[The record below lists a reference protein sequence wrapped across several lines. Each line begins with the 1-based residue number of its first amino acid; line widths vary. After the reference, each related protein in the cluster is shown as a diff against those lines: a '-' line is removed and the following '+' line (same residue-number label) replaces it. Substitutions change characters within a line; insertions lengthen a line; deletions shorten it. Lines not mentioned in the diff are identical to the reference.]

1 MNLHKLFLNFREFC
15 ISFAEVFL
23 SLSLSESLHTFVIRR
38 IKRESRVCSNW
49 AALQAGGRQ
58 PQKSVH
64 CAQSF
69 KTFCS
74 WQRLSKQRSAAPKM
88 SIAQIAC
95 AHTKWKEAIEWGK
108 GKEREVEGEP
118 LLIIVN
124 VDGRRSSVAVAK
136 TWQSWCVKS
145 AEGEQRPESERRML
159 ADWLA
164 DWLAKEWP
172 LNFAKGH
179 ESTNRYVA
187 PFIHSTFICQLLRFY
202 FARLL
207 SLP

>member
-95 AHTKWKEAIEWGK
+95 AHTKWKEAKGREK
-108 GKEREVEGEP
+108 GKERAGERS
-118 LLIIVN
+118 
-124 VDGRRSSVAVAK
+124 GRRAIAHNSQRWRSSLVGRCGK
-136 TWQSWCVKS
+136 NLTKLMCQISRRR
-145 AEGEQRPESERRML
+145 AETGEWTKDARWL
-159 ADWLA
+159 VGWLA
-164 DWLAKEWP
+164 G
-172 LNFAKGH
+172 KGM
-179 ESTNRYVA
+179 
-187 PFIHSTFICQLLRFY
+187 TFKLCQRTWKH
-202 FARLL
+202 
-207 SLP
+207 